1 MTNSLEKLLYPTSIE
16 DTKTTSLSPFERGM
30 FITMNNHKS
39 DAIDL
44 SQSLKRIYGSI
55 YFALTEEQISRD
67 KIIISTGKVPSRK
80 RIMDMVVKE
89 APIVVAGIHKYNC
102 WNQSI
107 GRGSKTN
114 YNYYHLHL
122 YVYGTHHYLNGSDA
136 KVKLEKVNAYLKRYL
151 NAPKK
156 LAGNP
161 VDIREVGINSN
172 SKKDL
177 VTPTSVFDY
186 LNMPDKNPEKDSCIN
201 YIAETKRPKED
212 RHPLY
217 FIYQDI

>member
-1 MTNSLEKLLYPTSIE
+1 
-16 DTKTTSLSPFERGM
+16 M

-39 DAIDL
+39 NAPVL
-44 SQSLKRIYGSI
+44 YQSLKRIYHSI
-55 YFALTEEQISRD
+55 NLVLTEENISRD

-80 RIMDMVVKE
+80 RIMDLVVKKS
-89 APIVVAGIHKYNC
+89 PIVAAGIHKYNC

-136 KVKLEKVNAYLKRYL
+136 KVKLEKLNAYLKRYL

-172 SKKDL
+172 SKKDK
-177 VTPTSVFDY
+177 VSPTTLFDY
-186 LNMPDKNPEKDSCIN
+186 LNMPDRNPDKDSCIN
-201 YIAETKRPKED
+201 YIAETKRPTED

-217 FIYQDI
+217 FIYQDN